1 MTYYS
6 RQYLSTQINTASGR
20 RLIVYLFDGVEG
32 HLTQALEEL
41 LAERFGPCGKHV
53 SAAMD
58 ILIELA
64 AALDFEASPALAR
77 RLLALY
83 NYLIETLATTLT
95 ARDPKQ
101 LRACLGVLSTL
112 ADAWRHVSAAAAP
125 PPASKAGAPAP
136 ARRDTAVAVAV

>member
-6 RQYLSTQINTASGR
+6 RQYLSTQVNTASGR
-20 RLIVYLFDGVEG
+20 RLIVYLYDGVEG
-32 HLTQALEEL
+32 HLSQALEDL
-41 LAERFGPCGKHV
+41 QAERLGPCGKHV

-95 ARDPKQ
+95 ARDPKL
-101 LRACLGVLSTL
+101 LRSCLGVLSTL
-112 ADAWRHVSAAAAP
+112 SDAWRHASAAAP
-125 PPASKAGAPAP
+125 PKPSPKPGQPTP
-136 ARRDTAVAVAV
+136 ARQETAVAVAV